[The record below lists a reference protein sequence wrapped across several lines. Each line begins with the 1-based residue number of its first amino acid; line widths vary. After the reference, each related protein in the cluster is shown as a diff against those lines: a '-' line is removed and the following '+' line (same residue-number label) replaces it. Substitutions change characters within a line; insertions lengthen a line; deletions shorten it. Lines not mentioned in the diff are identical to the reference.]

1 MCFMDPRKEI
11 WKGDPGHKYKLTSHQ
26 VTRGDSCAP
35 FIFNHPCSMELNKF
49 YPGTIIRLPLRTD
62 PSDISE
68 KLYCIPKLKSL
79 LSALKNDAEI
89 LLLFLQHVESIKVYN
104 INLWN
109 EVTDVFSLEADTSA
123 ENANKKITFYKEVK
137 EYHANHTSSVS
148 FPKLQYEVTISV
160 QDFEKAVYCQCQWL
174 IMNWVGSANSE
185 ILEISNKT
193 LSLPWIGLAVPFTP
207 QNTSRLFCFLPMP
220 DSEEVNPPLPVC
232 VHGTFGLTKDRRHL
246 KWKTSDMQN
255 DDGALWNDLLLS
267 KMFPFC
273 YVDCL
278 SILKNRC
285 TPEIF
290 YSFWPNVNVVHKTNW
305 KIFLKPLLTML
316 LHDQLFWSR
325 NEMWVKLQPSVYVV
339 PEIRDDNFSE
349 VVITSLIKCGKVV
362 VEFPGRI
369 WDAIKFACSNNVYP
383 FKVISPSLVRQA
395 LRNNALSYV
404 STCYD

>member
-1 MCFMDPRKEI
+1 M
-11 WKGDPGHKYKLTSHQ
+11 
-26 VTRGDSCAP
+26 
-35 FIFNHPCSMELNKF
+35 
-49 YPGTIIRLPLRTD
+49 
-62 PSDISE
+62 
-68 KLYCIPKLKSL
+68 
-79 LSALKNDAEI
+79 
-89 LLLFLQHVESIKVYN
+89 
-104 INLWN
+104 
-109 EVTDVFSLEADTSA
+109 TDVFSLEADTSA

-232 VHGTFGLTKDRRHL
+232 IHGTFGLTKDHRHL

-278 SILKNRC
+278 SILK
-285 TPEIF
+285 IDALQKYF
-290 YSFWPNVNVVHKTNW
+290 
-305 KIFLKPLLTML
+305 I
-316 LHDQLFWSR
+316 LFGL
-325 NEMWVKLQPSVYVV
+325 M
-339 PEIRDDNFSE
+339 
-349 VVITSLIKCGKVV
+349 
-362 VEFPGRI
+362 
-369 WDAIKFACSNNVYP
+369 
-383 FKVISPSLVRQA
+383 
-395 LRNNALSYV
+395 
-404 STCYD
+404 